1 MSLRPCVS
9 QSLTPFFRI
18 HESGEIVD
26 LTENEYNGMFPWK
39 EHLFQL
45 EKEQGLQG
53 LVKFVL
59 FTDPKGKW
67 RVQAVP
73 KTPDSFE
80 SRVGLMPEWRGLR
93 DTELSSVSGIP
104 DTIFVHATGF
114 IAGAVSRQSA
124 LQMAIKSLNRV
135 Q

>member
-1 MSLRPCVS
+1 MLFLRV
-9 QSLTPFFRI
+9 

-45 EKEQGLQG
+45 ETELGLEG
-53 LVKFVL
+53 VVKFVL
-59 FTDPKGKW
+59 FNDQTGKW

-73 KTPDSFE
+73 KTPGSFE
-80 SRVGLMPEWRGLR
+80 SRVGLLPEWRGLR
-93 DTELSSVSGIP
+93 DAELSSISGIP
-104 DTIFVHATGF
+104 DTVFVHATGF

-135 Q
+135 H